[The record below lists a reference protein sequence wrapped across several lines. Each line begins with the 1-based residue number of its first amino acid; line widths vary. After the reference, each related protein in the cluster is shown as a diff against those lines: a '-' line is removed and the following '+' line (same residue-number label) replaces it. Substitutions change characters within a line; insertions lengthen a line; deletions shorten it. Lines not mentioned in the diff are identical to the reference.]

1 MKISSKRVLQKWKK
15 DIYKC
20 PKWTFAKLFW
30 MKKSQK
36 MNLDHNALI
45 FVFL

>member
-1 MKISSKRVLQKWKK
+1 M

-30 MKKSQK
+30 MKKSEK
-36 MNLDHNALI
+36 MNLDHNGLFFKI
-45 FVFL
+45 